1 MDVTF
6 DNPVFLWF
14 LLIIPLMFV
23 AHYYD
28 WKHKKKESLIFSN
41 FEAAARVFEPT
52 TIPSYPLQLSLRV
65 FIFLCLVF
73 SAAGTNLWYVG
84 PNTDIDF
91 ALAIDA
97 SSSMSAQ
104 DITPDRLIVAKE
116 TASEFV
122 SSLPINSKVAV
133 VSFAGAS
140 FIEQTLTDDHG
151 KAQTAINNIE
161 LKPTGGTDIGSAIIT
176 ASNLLL
182 VEGNKS
188 RSVILLTDGQ
198 STVGISVEKAIDY
211 VKNLFV
217 TVNTIGM
224 GTPEGGGFFGEGGD
238 LTQLDEATL
247 ENIANL
253 TGGKYYKTTT
263 KEELKNAYKEIS
275 QQIYKNVKIT
285 LTPYLISIVLMLLV
299 INWLLSFTRF
309 SSLP

>member
-1 MDVTF
+1 MDITF
-6 DNPVFLWF
+6 DNPGLLWF
-14 LLIIPLMFV
+14 LVIIPLMFI

-28 WKHKKKESLIFSN
+28 WKHKKKESLVFSN
-41 FEAAARVFEPT
+41 FEAAARVFEPV
-52 TIPSYPLQLSLRV
+52 TIPSYPLQLALRV

-97 SSSMSAQ
+97 SSSMSAE
-104 DITPDRLIVAKE
+104 DVTPGRLIVAKE

-122 SSLPINSKVAV
+122 SSLPINSKVAI
-133 VSFAGAS
+133 VSFAGVAEV
-140 FIEQTLTDDHG
+140 EQSLTDDHG
-151 KAQTAINNIE
+151 KAQNAINNIE
-161 LKPTGGTDIGSAIIT
+161 LNPTGGTDIGSAIIM

-188 RSVILLTDGQ
+188 KSVILLTDGQ
-198 STVGISVEKAIDY
+198 STVGIPVEKAINY
-211 VKNLFV
+211 ARNLFI

-224 GTPEGGGFFGEGGD
+224 GTPEGGGFFGEED
-238 LTQLDEATL
+238 KQTQLDEATL

-253 TGGKYYKTTT
+253 TGGKYYKTIT
-263 KEELKNAYKEIS
+263 KEELKNTYKEIS
-275 QQIYKNVKIT
+275 QEVYKNVKIT